1 MWQHLENV
9 KNSLLELSDED
20 APDFDGYLFDS
31 VPIFQGEAG
40 MTILPLYAAPQYA
53 PQVTDWL
60 WQAFGGETLPRQFF
74 ASIVQH
80 SQTAEALPLTFIAV
94 EGEQLLGTI
103 GLWRCDLISRRGSVS
118 PAGGAVRRA
127 RRPRSGAG
135 RKTAAACDRLCPPRG
150 LSGALSL
157 LRLPGFL

>member
-1 MWQHLENV
+1 
-9 KNSLLELSDED
+9 
-20 APDFDGYLFDS
+20 
-31 VPIFQGEAG
+31 

-60 WQAFGGETLPRQFF
+60 WQAFGDETLPRQFF

-103 GLWRCDLISRRGSVS
+103 GLWRCDLISRQDLFPWLAALFVAPAARGQGL
-118 PAGGAVRRA
+118 AG
-127 RRPRSGAG
+127 
-135 RKTAAACDRLCPPRG
+135 KTAAACDRLCPPRG